1 MISADL
7 PEMIE
12 FKNKADNI
20 IFNRYGIR
28 VEHVKSKWTF
38 ESRFYST
45 ISARG
50 REGFAGHIRGWPLTI
65 GSWCSRDLKVSKLI
79 GGKNCVNYIGIAA
92 DEPNRFGQLSDKTK
106 SPLVASGWN
115 EKQCK
120 EWCEKNDLLSPI
132 YTTSM
137 WGGVLVLSK
146 TTHRSTKNFKK

>member
-1 MISADL
+1 
-7 PEMIE
+7 MIE

-137 WGGVLVLSK
+137 RGGVLVLSK